1 MAFIIKNVRLLVL
14 IIMFSFSLTA
24 CNTIEGIG
32 EDIGAAGSTIEKS
45 AKKNK
50 KY

>member
-1 MAFIIKNVRLLVL
+1 MVRIALSLIASAFLLG
-14 IIMFSFSLTA
+14 A

-32 EDIGAAGSTIEKS
+32 EDLSAGGKKVEDA